1 MKLEGKTAI
10 VTGAGSRRGIGRA
23 IAVRFAREG
32 ADVAVT
38 DIDGDSAARTAGEIR
53 ALGRAAIAAQM
64 DVSRADQVKAMVEQT
79 LQAFGKVDVLV
90 NNAGFCE
97 FVPFLDISEELWDR
111 TMAVNAKGYFL
122 VGQAVAR
129 HMVRQGTGGRIINVS
144 SVCAEISGEE
154 KVHYCASKAAV
165 KLLTQGMAL
174 ELARYGINVNALAPG
189 TIDTDIIRQ
198 EHIQR
203 LVEHERS
210 HSSIPWGRMGTAED
224 LAGAAVFLASDD
236 SAYMTG
242 ASLVVDGGI
251 LAGTLLPPQFRT
263 PKPSQGRKI
272 D

>member
-1 MKLEGKTAI
+1 MKLENKSVVI
-10 VTGAGSRRGIGRA
+10 TGAGSVRGIGRA
-23 IAVRFAREG
+23 VALRFAREG
-32 ADVAVT
+32 ADLVVA
-38 DIDGDSAARTAGEIR
+38 DLDGEGASRTARDIL
-53 ALGRAAIAAQM
+53 ALGRGAVGVAM
-64 DVSRADQVKAMVEQT
+64 DVTRADHVESLVEQAV
-79 LQAFGKVDVLV
+79 QAFGKVDVLV

-129 HMVRQGTGGRIINVS
+129 QMIRQGNGGRIINVS

-189 TIDTDIIRQ
+189 TVDTDIIRQ
-198 EHIQR
+198 ENIQR

-210 HSSIPWGRMGTAED
+210 HSSIPWGRMASADD

-242 ASLVVDGGI
+242 ASVVVDGGI
-251 LAGTLLPPQFRT
+251 LAGTGLPPEFRARRQT
-263 PKPSQGRKI
+263 G
-272 D
+272 